1 VIAEYQPD
9 AVRWEG
15 DRPVAVGDQEL
26 AVPTRMVRTPAGFW
40 GIYGR
45 GDEVLVVFPGGALGG
60 PPGEVREH
68 LRRLAGDP
76 DRDAGERE
84 AAASFLPYL
93 GADDPGAAG
102 GAPRSR
108 VEEGPPPTYRL
119 SDATNSP
126 PDAAPPYSGPEAYQ
140 EESPPTPG

>member
-1 VIAEYQPD
+1 VIAEYQAD

-68 LRRLAGDP
+68 LRRVAGDA
-76 DRDAGERE
+76 DRDAGERG

-102 GAPRSR
+102 DALRSR

-126 PDAAPPYSGPEAYQ
+126 PDATPPYSGPEAYE